1 MPTAGERGFPERR
14 AAPREPAAPVARSR
28 SAAVLH
34 HLLRV
39 ALLLAV
45 SVGVYLLFPG
55 AQTADVPVLERGVV
69 AREDVIAE
77 VGFSVPKTPEAL
89 RGERE
94 EAVRGVPPVFEY
106 RPAAGDSVVGG
117 LRSFFAAV
125 DAVLVALPPGQEGAA
140 IRGALDAA
148 RIPSTRGTLRVL
160 ADPAARRQLRTSA
173 EAAVRDLF
181 PRGVVAAS
189 PARTGVSAV
198 RVRGIPGGERLL
210 AADSLFT
217 ADQFY
222 TAAQG
227 RLPADAGADA
237 ADLQRVLLIRYFRPS
252 LAENPAL
259 TAEARARAAAAVDSV
274 QERILAGQRIVGAR
288 EQVTDRE
295 VERLRAYQAALQD
308 RRVDNPGAR
317 AALRVFGAVLFN
329 VLLLLIVGAL
339 LRLVRRGI
347 YDDDRSVVFLGFLIL
362 AVAAIASPIGR
373 FGLPP
378 ELIPIPFAVLL
389 AAVLWGGRLA
399 LVLALV
405 LALLLGG
412 QQPFVGLTVP
422 FEAAV
427 GGTAAAFGLR
437 MAQRRLQAWGLIVLI
452 ALAYAA
458 AVLAVGLMRARGM
471 GEIGWSMGWGAV
483 NAVGS
488 TLLAIGFLPLA
499 EWFTRVTTNQTL
511 MELADPKHPL
521 LQRLSLEAPGTYAH
535 TISVANLAEAVCNAI
550 GANAL
555 LARVGVYYHDV
566 GKISKPLYFIENQ
579 PRGRNPHDKLKPAMS
594 AAVVRSH
601 VVEGLRLAAE
611 YRLPQAVKDFIA
623 QHHGT
628 QPISFFLEQAR
639 AADPDG
645 RINPAEFAYGGPRPQ
660 TRETAVVMIADSVE
674 SAARVLQDPSPP
686 RIRELVDRIVDGKIA
701 AGQLDESPLTL
712 REINVAKEVLAKVL
726 SGMYH
731 QRLDYPA
738 ALASAGG
745 GGQGGSAANGAEGGS
760 PAAPAVAPAEPGVE
774 EGEPAR
780 QGVGNG

>member
-1 MPTAGERGFPERR
+1 MKPAAGAVPERR
-14 AAPREPAAPVARSR
+14 AVPREPAEPPRRTGSAR
-28 SAAVLH
+28 VLH
-34 HLLRV
+34 HGLRV

-45 SVGVYLLFPG
+45 SIGVYLFFPG

-69 AREDVIAE
+69 AREEVIAQ
-77 VGFSVPKTPEAL
+77 VPFSVPKTPEVL
-89 RGERE
+89 RREQE
-94 EAVRGVPPVFEY
+94 EAARGVPPVFDY
-106 RPAAGDSVVGG
+106 RPAAADSVVGG
-117 LRSFFAAV
+117 LRQFFAAV
-125 DAVLVALPPGQEGAA
+125 DAVLATIPPGQEAQA
-140 IRGALDAA
+140 VRGALDAA
-148 RIPSTRGTLRVL
+148 RIPNTLGAIEVL
-160 ADPAARRQLRTSA
+160 RDPSRRLQLRSA
-173 EAAVRDLF
+173 AEMAVRDLF
-181 PRGVVAAS
+181 PRGVAAAS
-189 PARTGVSAV
+189 PGRTGVSAV
-198 RVRGIPGGERLL
+198 RVRGLPGGERLL
-210 AADSLFT
+210 PSDSLFT

-222 TAAQG
+222 RAAQQ
-227 RLPADAGADA
+227 RLPVDAGVDA
-237 ADLQRVLLIRYFRPS
+237 AELQRLLLVRYFRPS
-252 LAENPAL
+252 LVENARQ
-259 TAEARARAAAAVDSV
+259 TAAARARAAAAVDSV

-288 EQVTDRE
+288 EQVGERE
-295 VERLRAYQAALQD
+295 VERLRAYQQALQG

-317 AALRVFGAVLFN
+317 GVLRVLGAVLFN
-329 VLLLLIVGAL
+329 ALLLMIVGAL
-339 LRLVRRGI
+339 LRIVRPRI
-347 YDDDRSVVFLGFLIL
+347 YSDDRAILFLGALIL
-362 AVAAIASPIGR
+362 AVAGIASPIGH

-378 ELIPIPFAVLL
+378 ELIPIPFATLL

-427 GGTAAAFGLR
+427 GGAAAAFGLR
-437 MAQRRLQAWGLIVLI
+437 MAQRRLQAWGLIALI

-458 AVLAVGLMRARGM
+458 AVLAVGLMRSRGM
-471 GEIGWSMGWGAV
+471 EEIAGSMLWGGV
-483 NAVGS
+483 NATAS

-555 LARVGVYYHDV
+555 LARVGVYYHDI

-628 QPISFFLEQAR
+628 QPISFFLDQAR
-639 AADPDG
+639 AADPDA
-645 RINPAEFAYGGPRPQ
+645 RINPAEFAYGGPKPQ
-660 TRETAVVMIADSVE
+660 TREVAVVMIADSVE
-674 SAARVLQDPSPP
+674 SAARVLHDPSPP

-712 REINVAKEVLAKVL
+712 REINLAKEVLAKVL

-738 ALASAGG
+738 QVAGAANG
-745 GGQGGSAANGAEGGS
+745 GGSAPLDE
-760 PAAPAVAPAEPGVE
+760 PAEAG
-774 EGEPAR
+774 

>member
-1 MPTAGERGFPERR
+1 MKPGERAVPERR
-14 AAPREPAAPVARSR
+14 ATPREPAVEPVRTGYAR
-28 SAAVLH
+28 VWH
-34 HLLRV
+34 HALRA

-45 SVGVYLLFPG
+45 SIGVYLFFPG
-55 AQTADVPVLERGVV
+55 AQTSDVPVLERGVV
-69 AREDVIAE
+69 AREDVIAQ
-77 VGFSVPKTPEAL
+77 VAFSVPKAPEV
-89 RGERE
+89 RRRE
-94 EAVRGVPPVFEY
+94 EEEAARGVPPVYDY
-106 RPAAGDSVVGG
+106 RPAAADSVVGG
-117 LRSFFAAV
+117 LRQFFGAV
-125 DAVLVALPPGQEGAA
+125 DAVLATIPPGQEAPA

-148 RIPSTRGTLRVL
+148 RIPNTLGAIEVL
-160 ADPAARRQLRTSA
+160 RDPARRLQLRSA
-173 EAAVRDLF
+173 AEMAVRDLF
-181 PRGVVAAS
+181 PRGVAAS
-189 PARTGVSAV
+189 SPGRAGVSAV
-198 RVRGIPGGERLL
+198 RVRGLPGGERLQ
-210 AADSLFT
+210 ASDSLFT

-222 TAAQG
+222 RAAQQRLPPDAGVDASELQRLLLVRYFKPSLVENARQTAA
-227 RLPADAGADA
+227 
-237 ADLQRVLLIRYFRPS
+237 
-252 LAENPAL
+252 
-259 TAEARARAAAAVDSV
+259 ARARAAAAVDSV
-274 QERILAGQRIVGAR
+274 QERILAGQRIVVAR
-288 EQVTDRE
+288 EQVGERE
-295 VERLRAYQAALQD
+295 TERLRAYQQALQG

-317 AALRVFGAVLFN
+317 GVLRVLGAVLFN
-329 VLLLLIVGAL
+329 ALLLMIVGAL
-339 LRLVRRGI
+339 LRIVRPRI
-347 YDDDRSVVFLGFLIL
+347 YSDDRAILFLGALVL
-362 AVAAIASPIGR
+362 AVAGIASPIGH

-378 ELIPIPFAVLL
+378 ELIPIPFATLL
-389 AAVLWGGRLA
+389 AAVLWGGRLS

-427 GGTAAAFGLR
+427 GGAAAAFGLR
-437 MAQRRLQAWGLIVLI
+437 MAQRRLQAWGLIALI
-452 ALAYAA
+452 AAAYAA

-471 GEIGWSMGWGAV
+471 EEIAWSMLWGGV
-483 NAVGS
+483 NATAS

-555 LARVGVYYHDV
+555 LARVGVYYHDI

-611 YRLPQAVKDFIA
+611 YRLPQAVRDFIA

-639 AADPDG
+639 AADPG
-645 RINPAEFAYGGPRPQ
+645 ARINPAEFAYGGPRPQ
-660 TRETAVVMIADSVE
+660 TREVAVVMIADSVE
-674 SAARVLQDPSPP
+674 SAARVLHDPSPP
-686 RIRELVDRIVDGKIA
+686 RIRELVDRIANAKIA

-738 ALASAGG
+738 QVAGTAN
-745 GGQGGSAANGAEGGS
+745 GGSA
-760 PAAPAVAPAEPGVE
+760 PADTAPAEAG
-774 EGEPAR
+774 

>member
-1 MPTAGERGFPERR
+1 MPSTGERGFPERR
-14 AAPREPAAPVARSR
+14 AVAREPSAPPARSGVAR
-28 SAAVLH
+28 ALH
-34 HLLRV
+34 HALRV

-45 SVGVYLLFPG
+45 SIGVYLLFPS

-77 VGFSVPKTPEAL
+77 VAFSVPKPPEAL
-89 RGERE
+89 RRERE
-94 EAVRGVPPVFEY
+94 EAARGVPPVYEY
-106 RPAAGDSVVGG
+106 RPAAADSVVGG

-125 DAVLVALPPGQEGAA
+125 DAVLGTIPPGAEAEA
-140 IRGALDAA
+140 VRGALDAA
-148 RIPSTRGTLRVL
+148 RIPSTRGTIDAL
-160 ADPAARRQLRTSA
+160 ANPAQRMQLRGTA
-173 EAAVRDLF
+173 ELAVRDLF
-181 PRGVVAAS
+181 PRGVAAAS
-189 PARTGVSAV
+189 PARGGVSAV
-198 RVRGIPGGERLL
+198 RVRGLPGGERLL
-210 AADSLFT
+210 AADSVFT

-222 TAAQG
+222 RAAQA
-227 RLPADAGADA
+227 RLPADAGVDA
-237 ADLQRVLLIRYFRPS
+237 AELQRLLLVRYFRPS
-252 LAENPAL
+252 LAESDAL
-259 TAEARARAAAAVDSV
+259 TAAARARAAAAVDSV
-274 QERILAGQRIVGAR
+274 QERILPGQRIVGAR
-288 EQVTDRE
+288 EQVTERE
-295 VERLRAYQAALQD
+295 VERLRAYQSAMQGQ
-308 RRVDNPGAR
+308 RVNNPGAR
-317 AALRVFGAVLFN
+317 GVLRVVGAVLFN
-329 VLLLLIVGAL
+329 ALLLMIVGAL
-339 LRLVRRGI
+339 LRVVRPRI
-347 YDDDRSVVFLGFLIL
+347 YYDDRSILFLGVLIL
-362 AVAAIASPIGR
+362 AVAAAAAPIGR

-412 QQPFVGLTVP
+412 QQPFMGLTVP

-427 GGTAAAFGLR
+427 GGAAAAFGLR
-437 MAQRRLQAWGLIVLI
+437 MAQRRLQAWGLAALI
-452 ALAYAA
+452 ALAYAG
-458 AVLAVGLMRARGM
+458 AVLAVGLMRARGF
-471 GEIGWSMGWGAV
+471 GEIGWSMAWGTV

-601 VVEGLRLAAE
+601 VVEGLRLATE

-628 QPISFFLEQAR
+628 QPISFFLDQAR

-674 SAARVLQDPSPP
+674 SAARVLHDPSPP

-701 AGQLDESPLTL
+701 AGQLDECPLTL

-738 ALASAGG
+738 PPSTGANGSANGG
-745 GGQGGSAANGAEGGS
+745 GPSS
-760 PAAPAVAPAEPGVE
+760 PPAAAPAETAGAEDAEPV
-774 EGEPAR
+774 R

>member
-1 MPTAGERGFPERR
+1 MPSPGERGFPERR
-14 AAPREPAAPVARSR
+14 ATPREPSAPVVRTRGAR
-28 SAAVLH
+28 VLH
-34 HLLRV
+34 HALR
-39 ALLLAV
+39 AGLLLAV
-45 SVGVYLLFPG
+45 AIGVYLLFPG

-69 AREDVIAE
+69 AREEVIAE

-117 LRSFFAAV
+117 LRAFFAAV
-125 DAVLVALPPGQEGAA
+125 DAVLGPIPPMQEEEA

-148 RIPSTRGTLRVL
+148 RIPSTRGTIAVL
-160 ADPAARRQLRTSA
+160 ADPAARLQLRSAA

-189 PARTGVSAV
+189 PARSGVSAV
-198 RVRGIPGGERLL
+198 RVRGLPGGERLL

-222 TAAQG
+222 RAAQE
-227 RLPADAGADA
+227 RLSVDAGADA

-259 TAEARARAAAAVDSV
+259 TSAARARAAAAVDSV
-274 QERILAGQRIVGAR
+274 QERILPGQRIVGAR

-329 VLLLLIVGAL
+329 LLLLMIVGAL
-339 LRLVRRGI
+339 LRVVRPGI
-347 YDDDRSVVFLGFLIL
+347 YDDDRSVLFLGVLIL

-373 FGLPP
+373 YELPP

-427 GGTAAAFGLR
+427 GGAAAAFGLR

-452 ALAYAA
+452 AVAYAG
-458 AVLAVGLMRARGM
+458 AVLAVGLMRARGF
-471 GEIGWSMGWGAV
+471 GEIGLSMGWGAV

-601 VVEGLRLAAE
+601 VVEGLRLATE

-628 QPISFFLEQAR
+628 QPISFFLDQAR
-639 AADPDG
+639 AADPDA
-645 RINPAEFAYGGPRPQ
+645 RLNPAEFAYGGPRPQ
-660 TRETAVVMIADSVE
+660 TRETAVVMISDSVE

-686 RIRELVDRIVDGKIA
+686 RIRELVDRIVDGKID

-738 ALASAGG
+738 PPLAGG
-745 GGQGGSAANGAEGGS
+745 GAKGGSSAPAGAEGSG
-760 PAAPAVAPAEPGVE
+760 AEEAEPV
-774 EGEPAR
+774 R

>member
-1 MPTAGERGFPERR
+1 MPTSGERGFPERR
-14 AAPREPAAPVARSR
+14 SVPREPAAPVHRSR
-28 SAAVLH
+28 AWRVAH
-34 HLLRV
+34 HVLRV

-45 SVGVYLLFPG
+45 SIGVYLLFPG

-69 AREDVIAE
+69 AREEVIAE
-77 VGFSVPKTPEAL
+77 VAFSVPKTPEAL
-89 RGERE
+89 RRERE
-94 EAVRGVPPVFEY
+94 EAARGVPPVYEY

-125 DAVLVALPPGQEGAA
+125 DAVLVALPPGQEAGA

-148 RIPSTRGTLRVL
+148 RIPSTRGTIDVL
-160 ADPAARRQLRTSA
+160 ADPARRLQLRGAA
-173 EAAVRDLF
+173 ELAVRDLF
-181 PRGVVAAS
+181 PRGVAAAS
-189 PARTGVSAV
+189 PGRAGVSAV
-198 RVRGIPGGERLL
+198 RVRGLPGGERLL
-210 AADSLFT
+210 TSDSLFT

-222 TAAQG
+222 RAAQA
-227 RLPADAGADA
+227 RLPADASVDA
-237 ADLQRVLLIRYFRPS
+237 AELQRLLLVRYFRPS
-252 LAENPAL
+252 LAESDAL
-259 TAEARARAAAAVDSV
+259 TAAARARARAAVDSV

-288 EQVTDRE
+288 EQVGERE
-295 VERLRAYQAALQD
+295 VERLRAYQAALQG

-317 AALRVFGAVLFN
+317 GVLRVLGAVLFN
-329 VLLLLIVGAL
+329 ALLLMIVGAL
-339 LRLVRRGI
+339 LRIVRPRI
-347 YDDDRSVVFLGFLIL
+347 YHDDRSILFLGLLIL
-362 AVAAIASPIGR
+362 AVAGIASPIGR

-378 ELIPIPFAVLL
+378 ELIPIPFATLL

-427 GGTAAAFGLR
+427 AGAAAAFGLR

-458 AVLAVGLMRARGM
+458 AVLAVGLMRARGL
-471 GEIGWSMGWGAV
+471 GEIGWSMAWGGV
-483 NAVGS
+483 NAVAS

-628 QPISFFLEQAR
+628 QPISFFLDQAR
-639 AADPDG
+639 AADPEA
-645 RINPAEFAYGGPRPQ
+645 RINPADFAYGGPRPQ
-660 TRETAVVMIADSVE
+660 TREVAVVMIADSVE

-686 RIRELVDRIVDGKIA
+686 RIRELVDRIVDAKIA

-712 REINVAKEVLAKVL
+712 AEINVAKQVLAKVL

-738 ALASAGG
+738 PAANGG
-745 GGQGGSAANGAEGGS
+745 GGSGSPS
-760 PAAPAVAPAEPGVE
+760 PAAAPSEAAGAEPV
-774 EGEPAR
+774 R

>member
-1 MPTAGERGFPERR
+1 MKPGERLPERR
-14 AAPREPAAPVARSR
+14 ATPRNPAEPRPRTRAAR
-28 SAAVLH
+28 VLH
-34 HLLRV
+34 HALRA

-45 SVGVYLLFPG
+45 SIGVYLLFPG

-69 AREDVIAE
+69 AREEVIAE
-77 VGFSVPKTPEAL
+77 VAFSVPKPPEAL
-89 RGERE
+89 RREQE
-94 EAVRGVPPVFEY
+94 EAARGVPPVYDY

-117 LRSFFAAV
+117 VRAFFSAVEEGLRTA
-125 DAVLVALPPGQEGAA
+125 PPGQEAQA
-140 IRGALDAA
+140 VRAALDAA
-148 RIPSTRGTLRVL
+148 RIPTTLGAIEVL
-160 ADPAARRQLRTSA
+160 QDASRRLALRSAA
-173 EAAVRDLF
+173 EMAVRDLF
-181 PRGVVAAS
+181 PRGVAAAS
-189 PARTGVSAV
+189 PERTGVSAV
-198 RVRGIPGGERLL
+198 LVRGLPGGERLL
-210 AADSLFT
+210 PSDSLFT

-222 TAAQG
+222 RAAQQ
-227 RLPADAGADA
+227 RLPADAGVDA
-237 ADLQRVLLIRYFRPS
+237 AELQRLLLVRYFKPS
-252 LAENPAL
+252 LAENAQQTL
-259 TAEARARAAAAVDSV
+259 AARSRAAAAVDSV

-288 EQVTDRE
+288 EQVGERE
-295 VERLRAYQAALQD
+295 VERLRAYQQALQG

-317 AALRVFGAVLFN
+317 GVLRVFGAVLFN
-329 VLLLLIVGAL
+329 ALLLLIVGAL
-339 LRLVRRGI
+339 LRVVRPRI
-347 YDDDRSVVFLGFLIL
+347 YDDDRAVLFLGFLVL
-362 AVAAIASPIGR
+362 VVAGIASPIGR

-378 ELIPIPFAVLL
+378 ELIPVPFATLM

-412 QQPFVGLTVP
+412 QQPFVGMTVP

-427 GGTAAAFGLR
+427 AGAAAAFGLR
-437 MAQRRLQAWGLIVLI
+437 LAQRRLQAWGLIVLI
-452 ALAYAA
+452 ALAYGAA
-458 AVLAVGLMRARGM
+458 ALAVGLMRARGM
-471 GEIGWSMGWGAV
+471 GEIGWSVAWGAV
-483 NAVGS
+483 NATGS

-601 VVEGLRLAAE
+601 VVEGLRLASE
-611 YRLPQAVKDFIA
+611 YRLPQAVKDFIG

-628 QPISFFLEQAR
+628 QPISFFLDQAR
-639 AADPDG
+639 AADPEA
-645 RINPAEFAYGGPRPQ
+645 RINPAEFAYGGPKPQ
-660 TRETAVVMIADSVE
+660 TREVAVVMISDSVE
-674 SAARVLQDPSPP
+674 SAARVLHDPSPP
-686 RIRELVDRIVDGKIA
+686 RIRELVDRIVDAKIA
-701 AGQLDESPLTL
+701 AGQLDECPLTL
-712 REINVAKEVLAKVL
+712 REINVAKEILAKVL

-738 ALASAGG
+738 QVSGANGG
-745 GGQGGSAANGAEGGS
+745 GNG
-760 PAAPAVAPAEPGVE
+760 AAPAEAPPAEAPVAE
-774 EGEPAR
+774 
-780 QGVGNG
+780 GVGNG

>member
-1 MPTAGERGFPERR
+1 MPSPGERGFPERR
-14 AAPREPAAPVARSR
+14 ATPRDPGATVTRSR
-28 SAAVLH
+28 GAWVLH
-34 HLLRV
+34 HGLR
-39 ALLLAV
+39 ALLLLAV
-45 SVGVYLLFPG
+45 AVGVYLLFPG

-69 AREDVIAE
+69 AREEVIAE
-77 VGFSVPKTPEAL
+77 VAFTVPKSPEAL
-89 RGERE
+89 RRERE

-106 RPAAGDSVVGG
+106 RPAAADSVIGG
-117 LRSFFAAV
+117 LRGFFAAV
-125 DAVLVALPPGQEGAA
+125 DAVLGAMPSGREDEA

-148 RIPSTRGTLRVL
+148 RIPSTRGTIQVL
-160 ADPAARRQLRTSA
+160 ADPAARLQLRRAA
-173 EAAVRDLF
+173 EAAVRDFF
-181 PRGVVAAS
+181 PRGVAASS

-210 AADSLFT
+210 APDSLFT

-222 TAAQG
+222 RAAQA
-227 RLPADAGADA
+227 RLPADGGADA

-259 TAEARARAAAAVDSV
+259 TAQARGRAAAAVDSV

-295 VERLRAYQAALQD
+295 VERLRAYQSALQD
-308 RRVDNPGAR
+308 QRVDRPGAR

-329 VLLLLIVGAL
+329 SLLLMIVGAL
-339 LRLVRRGI
+339 LRIVRPRI
-347 YDDDRSVVFLGFLIL
+347 YHDDRSILFLGMLIL
-362 AVAAIASPIGR
+362 AVAGIASPIGR
-373 FGLPP
+373 YELPP
-378 ELIPIPFAVLL
+378 ELIPIPFATLL

-412 QQPFVGLTVP
+412 QQPFVGLAVP

-427 GGTAAAFGLR
+427 GGAAAAFGLR
-437 MAQRRLQAWGLIVLI
+437 MAQRRLQAWGLIALI
-452 ALAYAA
+452 ALAYAG
-458 AVLAVGLMRARGM
+458 AVLAVGLMRARGI
-471 GEIGWSMGWGAV
+471 GEIGLSMAWGSV

-488 TLLAIGFLPLA
+488 TLLAVGVLPLA

-555 LARVGVYYHDV
+555 LARVGVYYHDI

-601 VVEGLRLAAE
+601 VVEGLRLASE

-628 QPISFFLEQAR
+628 QTISFFLEQAR
-639 AADPDG
+639 AADPSA
-645 RINPAEFAYGGPRPQ
+645 RINPAEFSYGGPRPQ
-660 TRETAVVMIADSVE
+660 TRETAVAMISDSVE

-686 RIRELVDRIVDGKIA
+686 RIRELVDRIVDAKIDGA
-701 AGQLDESPLTL
+701 QLDESPLTL

-738 ALASAGG
+738 PPAAGG
-745 GGQGGSAANGAEGGS
+745 APAS
-760 PAAPAVAPAEPGVE
+760 PAAGVAGVD
-774 EGEPAR
+774 GGPVR
-780 QGVGNG
+780 QGMGNG

>member
-1 MPTAGERGFPERR
+1 MGSNGGDRPFPERR
-14 AAPREPAAPVARSR
+14 AVPREPAAPVRSR
-28 SAAVLH
+28 GARVLH
-34 HLLRV
+34 HVLRV
-39 ALLLAV
+39 ALLVAV
-45 SVGVYLLFPG
+45 SIGVYLLFPG

-77 VGFSVPKTPEAL
+77 VAFSVPKTQEEL
-89 RGERE
+89 RRERE
-94 EAVRGVPPVFEY
+94 EAARGVPPVFDY

-125 DAVLVALPPGQEGAA
+125 DAVLATIPAGQEAPA
-140 IRGALDAA
+140 VRGALDAA
-148 RIPSTRGTLRVL
+148 RIPSTLGAIQVL
-160 ADPAARRQLRTSA
+160 ADPARRGQLRAAS
-173 EAAVRDLF
+173 ESAVRDLY
-181 PRGVVAAS
+181 PRGVAAGS
-189 PARTGVSAV
+189 PGRAGVSAV
-198 RVRGIPGGERLL
+198 RVRGLAGGEQLL
-210 AADSLFT
+210 SADSLFT

-222 TAAQG
+222 RAAQE
-227 RLPADAGADA
+227 RLPADAGAEA
-237 ADLQRVLLIRYFRPS
+237 ADLQRLLLIRYFRPS
-252 LAENPAL
+252 LAENEAL
-259 TAEARARAAAAVDSV
+259 TREARARARAAVDSV
-274 QERILAGQRIVGAR
+274 QERILPGQRIVGAR
-288 EQVTDRE
+288 EQVGERE
-295 VERLRAYQAALQD
+295 VERLRAYQAAMQGQ
-308 RRVDNPGAR
+308 RVDNPGAR
-317 AALRVFGAVLFN
+317 GILRVLGAVLFN
-329 VLLLLIVGAL
+329 ALLLMIVGAL
-339 LRLVRRGI
+339 LRIVRPRI
-347 YDDDRSVVFLGFLIL
+347 YHDDRSILFLGIL
-362 AVAAIASPIGR
+362 VLSVAAIASPIGVY
-373 FGLPP
+373 GLPP
-378 ELIPIPFAVLL
+378 ELIPIPFATLL

-427 GGTAAAFGLR
+427 AGAAAAFGLR

-471 GEIGWSMGWGAV
+471 GEIGWSMVWGAV
-483 NAVGS
+483 NATAS

-555 LARVGVYYHDV
+555 LARVGVYYHDI

-601 VVEGLRLAAE
+601 VVEGLRLANE

-628 QPISFFLEQAR
+628 QTISFFLEQAR
-639 AADPDG
+639 AADPDA
-645 RINPAEFAYGGPRPQ
+645 RINPADFQYGGPRPQ
-660 TRETAVVMIADSVE
+660 TRETAVAMISDSVE
-674 SAARVLQDPSPP
+674 SAARVLSDPSPP
-686 RIRELVDRIVDGKIA
+686 RIRELVDRIVGAKIA

-731 QRLDYPA
+731 QRLDYPVPA
-738 ALASAGG
+738 AGG
-745 GGQGGSAANGAEGGS
+745 AGNGGS
-760 PAAPAVAPAEPGVE
+760 PPPGRLADADAAEAEPV
-774 EGEPAR
+774 R

>member
-1 MPTAGERGFPERR
+1 MASNGGERAFTERR
-14 AAPREPAAPVARSR
+14 AAPREPAAPPVRSR
-28 SAAVLH
+28 PARALH
-34 HLLRV
+34 HALRV

-45 SVGVYLLFPG
+45 AIGVYLLFPG

-69 AREDVIAE
+69 AREDVIAG
-77 VGFSVPKTPEAL
+77 VAFSVPKAPEEL
-89 RGERE
+89 RRERE
-94 EAVRGVPPVFEY
+94 EAARGVPPVFDY
-106 RPAAGDSVVGG
+106 RPAAADSVVGG

-125 DAVLVALPPGQEGAA
+125 DAVLAAIPAGQEAQA
-140 IRGALDAA
+140 VRGALDAA
-148 RIPSTRGTLRVL
+148 RIPSTLGAIEVL
-160 ADPAARRQLRTSA
+160 ADPARRLQLRTAA
-173 EAAVRDLF
+173 EQAVRDLY
-181 PRGVVAAS
+181 PRGVAAAS
-189 PARTGVSAV
+189 PGRAGVSAV
-198 RVRGIPGGERLL
+198 RVRGLAGDERLL

-222 TAAQG
+222 RAAQE

-237 ADLQRVLLIRYFRPS
+237 ADLQRLLLIRYFRPS
-252 LAENPAL
+252 LAENEGL
-259 TAEARARAAAAVDSV
+259 TADARARARAAVDSV
-274 QERILAGQRIVGAR
+274 QERVLAGQRIVGAR
-288 EQVTDRE
+288 EQVGERE
-295 VERLRAYQAALQD
+295 VERLRAYQTALQGQ
-308 RRVDNPGAR
+308 RVDNPGAR
-317 AALRVFGAVLFN
+317 GVLRVLGAVLFN
-329 VLLLLIVGAL
+329 ALLLMIVGAL
-339 LRLVRRGI
+339 LRIVRPSI
-347 YDDDRSVVFLGFLIL
+347 YQDDRSILFLGFLVL

-373 FGLPP
+373 YELPP
-378 ELIPIPFAVLL
+378 ELIPIPFATLL

-427 GGTAAAFGLR
+427 AGAAAAFGLR

-471 GEIGWSMGWGAV
+471 GEIGLSMVWGAV
-483 NAVGS
+483 NATAS

-601 VVEGLRLAAE
+601 VVEGLRLANE

-628 QPISFFLEQAR
+628 QTISFFLDQAR
-639 AADPDG
+639 AADPDA
-645 RINPAEFAYGGPRPQ
+645 RLNPADFQYGGPRPQ
-660 TRETAVVMIADSVE
+660 TRETAVAMISDSVE
-674 SAARVLQDPSPP
+674 SAARVLSDPSPP
-686 RIRELVDRIVDGKIA
+686 RIRELVDRIVDAKIA
-701 AGQLDESPLTL
+701 AGQLDESPMTL
-712 REINVAKEVLAKVL
+712 REISRAKEVLAKVL

-738 ALASAGG
+738 PSGG
-745 GGQGGSAANGAEGGS
+745 GGGGNGAV
-760 PAAPAVAPAEPGVE
+760 PAPGLLADAEASDEAEPV
-774 EGEPAR
+774 R

>member
-1 MPTAGERGFPERR
+1 MPSPGERFPERR
-14 AAPREPAAPVARSR
+14 AAPRDPVAPAPR
-28 SAAVLH
+28 SAGAGALH
-34 HLLRV
+34 HGLR
-39 ALLLAV
+39 ALLLLAV
-45 SVGVYLLFPG
+45 AVGVYLLFPG

-69 AREDVIAE
+69 AREEVIAA
-77 VGFSVPKTPEAL
+77 VDFSVPKTPENL
-89 RGERE
+89 RRERE
-94 EAVRGVPPVFEY
+94 EAVRGVPPVY
-106 RPAAGDSVVGG
+106 AYHPAAGDSVVGE
-117 LRSFFAAV
+117 LRSFFTAV
-125 DAVLVALPPGQEGAA
+125 DAVLGTMPSGQEEAA

-148 RIPSTRGTLRVL
+148 RIPSTRGTIQVL
-160 ADPAARRQLRTSA
+160 ADAGARQQLRIAA
-173 EAAVRDLF
+173 EGAVRDLF
-181 PRGVVAAS
+181 PRGVVSSS
-189 PARTGVSAV
+189 PARSGVSAV

-222 TAAQG
+222 RAAQE
-227 RLPADAGADA
+227 RLPAAAAADA
-237 ADLQRVLLIRYFRPS
+237 ADLQRLLLIRYFRPS
-252 LAENPAL
+252 LAEDPAL
-259 TAEARARAAAAVDSV
+259 TEATRARAASAVDSV
-274 QERILAGQRIVGAR
+274 QERILAGQRIVGER
-288 EQVTDRE
+288 EQVTERE

-317 AALRVFGAVLFN
+317 GALRVLGAVLFN
-329 VLLLLIVGAL
+329 LLLLLIVGAL
-339 LRLVRRGI
+339 LRMVRPSI
-347 YDDDRSVVFLGFLIL
+347 YHDDRSVLFLGVLVL
-362 AVAAIASPIGR
+362 AVAGAAAPIAR
-373 FGLPP
+373 YELPP

-427 GGTAAAFGLR
+427 GGAAAAFGLR
-437 MAQRRLQAWGLIVLI
+437 MAQRRLQTWGLAALI

-458 AVLAVGLMRARGM
+458 AVVAVGLMRARGI
-471 GEIGWSMGWGAV
+471 GEIGWSVAWGGV
-483 NAVGS
+483 NAVAS

-555 LARVGVYYHDV
+555 LARVGVYYHDI

-594 AAVVRSH
+594 AAVVRNH
-601 VVEGLRLAAE
+601 VIEGMRLASE
-611 YRLPQAVKDFIA
+611 YRLPQAIQDFIA

-628 QPISFFLEQAR
+628 QTISFFLEQAR
-639 AADPDG
+639 HADPDA
-645 RINPAEFAYGGPRPQ
+645 RLNPAEFAYGGPRPQ

-686 RIRELVDRIVDGKIA
+686 RIRELVDRIVEGKIS

-712 REINVAKEVLAKVL
+712 REINVAREVLAKVL

-731 QRLDYPA
+731 QRLDYPPA
-738 ALASAGG
+738 AGG
-745 GGQGGSAANGAEGGS
+745 AGMGGAGNGGSGNAE
-760 PAAPAVAPAEPGVE
+760 PASTAPAPDEA
-774 EGEPAR
+774 AR
-780 QGVGNG
+780 QEVGNG